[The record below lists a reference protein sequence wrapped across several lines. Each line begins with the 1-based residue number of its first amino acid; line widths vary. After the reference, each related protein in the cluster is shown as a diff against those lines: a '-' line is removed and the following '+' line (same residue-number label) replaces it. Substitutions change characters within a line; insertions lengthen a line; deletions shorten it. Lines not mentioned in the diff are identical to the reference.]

1 MVAGAMEGEFGAH
14 PIAPMMEVMGMGI
27 GMAGAAVLVGVALQ
41 DVEAT
46 HLNVDEVLAGHLH
59 LVVIDEFLLML
70 MEAPL
75 AEIDVEVAAKE
86 CQKDFLLD

>member
-1 MVAGAMEGEFGAH
+1 MVAVGVPVLDTGAVQVTG
-14 PIAPMMEVMGMGI
+14 V
-27 GMAGAAVLVGVALQ
+27 VLVGVAPQ
-41 DVEAT
+41 DEEAT

>member
-1 MVAGAMEGEFGAH
+1 MVAVGVPVLDTGAVQVTG
-14 PIAPMMEVMGMGI
+14 V
-27 GMAGAAVLVGVALQ
+27 VLVGVALQ
-41 DVEAT
+41 DEEAT

-86 CQKDFLLD
+86 CQKDLLLD

>member
-1 MVAGAMEGEFGAH
+1 MVAVGVPVLDTGAVQ
-14 PIAPMMEVMGMGI
+14 VM
-27 GMAGAAVLVGVALQ
+27 AVGAAVLVGVALQ

-59 LVVIDEFLLML
+59 HVVIVEFLLML

-86 CQKDFLLD
+86 R

>member
-1 MVAGAMEGEFGAH
+1 MVAVGVPVLDTGAVQ
-14 PIAPMMEVMGMGI
+14 VMGV
-27 GMAGAAVLVGVALQ
+27 VLVGVALQ

>member
-1 MVAGAMEGEFGAH
+1 MVAVGVPVLDTGAVQVTG
-14 PIAPMMEVMGMGI
+14 V
-27 GMAGAAVLVGVALQ
+27 VLVGVALQ
-41 DVEAT
+41 DEEAT

-86 CQKDFLLD
+86 CHKDFLLD

>member
-1 MVAGAMEGEFGAH
+1 MVAVGVPVLDTGAVQVTG
-14 PIAPMMEVMGMGI
+14 V
-27 GMAGAAVLVGVALQ
+27 VLVGVALQ
-41 DVEAT
+41 DEEAT